1 MQSQVSLEE
10 KGRGRLEKQGEG
22 NKATE
27 AETVTCPQAKEHGSY
42 QKLEEGRM
50 DGLSPRA

>member
-10 KGRGRLEKQGEG
+10 KRRGRLEKQGEG

-27 AETVTCPQAKEHGSY
+27 AETQVSF
-42 QKLEEGRM
+42 
-50 DGLSPRA
+50 LSVLGFAH